1 VKFPSNLK
9 YTKEHEWVAV
19 DDGVATVGV
28 TDHAQDALGDI
39 VYLGDLPEAG
49 DSVDMDDVIGVIE
62 SVKATSDIF
71 APLSGEVVGINE
83 ALDDAPELVNES
95 PYEQGWI
102 LKIELSEPGE
112 LDDLLDVEA
121 YQQLLADES

>member
-1 VKFPSNLK
+1 VNFPSNLK

-19 DDGVATVGV
+19 ADGVATVGV

-39 VYLGDLPEAG
+39 VYLGDLPEVG
-49 DSVDMDDVIGVIE
+49 DTVDMDDVIGVIE

-71 APLSGEVVGINE
+71 APLSGEVVATNE

-102 LKIELSEPGE
+102 IKIELSEPGE
-112 LDDLLDVEA
+112 VDDLLDVEA
-121 YQQLLADES
+121 YQQLLNDEG